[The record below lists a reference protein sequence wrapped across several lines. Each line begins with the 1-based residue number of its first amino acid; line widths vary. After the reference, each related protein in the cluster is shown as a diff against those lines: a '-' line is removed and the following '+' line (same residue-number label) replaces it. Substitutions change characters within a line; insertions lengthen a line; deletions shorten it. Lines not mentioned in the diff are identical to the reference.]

1 MIINAAYW
9 YLWLNQEFVYVGDA
23 GVVEPSG
30 QSKRTGFDVSMRY
43 QLSKNLFF
51 DADVNYAKPRVIG
64 ETEGQNLIP
73 LAVTWTSIGG
83 LTLKNDKGI
92 SGSLRYRYVGD
103 RPANE
108 DNSIVAKGY
117 FVSDALLNYSK
128 NRYSIGL
135 SVQNIFNTK
144 WKETQ
149 FATESRLQN
158 ELNSVEEIHF
168 TPGTPFNA
176 KLSFSVSF

>member
-1 MIINAAYW
+1 M
-9 YLWLNQEFVYVGDA
+9 
-23 GVVEPSG
+23 
-30 QSKRTGFDVSMRY
+30 
-43 QLSKNLFF
+43 
-51 DADVNYAKPRVIG
+51 
-64 ETEGQNLIP
+64 
-73 LAVTWTSIGG
+73 AVKWTSIGG
-83 LTLKNDKGI
+83 LTLKNNKGFG
-92 SGSLRYRYVGD
+92 GSLRYRFVGD

-117 FVSDALLNYSK
+117 FVSDALLNYTK

-149 FATESRLQN
+149 FTTESRLLN
-158 ELNSVEEIHF
+158 ETNSVNEIHF